1 MEIVNISLNDIPQ
14 INIDT
19 LVLGY
24 FDALH
29 LGHIALINK
38 AKSLSSSIGLMTFSK
53 NPKAVLLDKE
63 VEEINSLE
71 ERSAQMASLGVDTLI
86 VLEVNKE
93 VFSLSKEDFITK
105 IIDKINP
112 KNIVC
117 GYDYTYAKNKE
128 GNVETLKALGKFN
141 IYEVKPI
148 LNGEGKKISSTYI
161 KELLKDGQIEKVN
174 SYLYKDYSLSSKVVE
189 GNKIGR
195 TINFKTA
202 NLDLKNKYVLP
213 KKGVYAGIC
222 IYDGKKYKCMIN
234 VGKHPTIKELDR
246 DIVEVN
252 ILDFN
257 KDIYN
262 EIIKVIFKYKIRDE
276 KKFSSLEELK
286 LELTKNEEETSSL
299 IHL

>member
-1 MEIVNISLNDIPQ
+1 MKVVHISLNDIPSF
-14 INIDT
+14 NLDT

-63 VEEINSLE
+63 VEEINSLK
-71 ERSAQMASLGVDTLI
+71 ERSAQMASLGVNTLI

-174 SYLYKDYSLSSKVVE
+174 SYLYEDFSLTSKVVE

-213 KKGVYAGIC
+213 KRGVYAGIC
-222 IYDGKKYKCMIN
+222 IYEGNKYKCMIN
-234 VGKHPTIKELDR
+234 VGIHPTIKELDR

-262 EIIKVIFKYKIRDE
+262 ETIKVIFKYKIRDE

-286 LELTKNEEETSSL
+286 LELTKNKEETSSL

>member
-1 MEIVNISLNDIPQ
+1 MEVINISLNDIPQ
-14 INIDT
+14 IHLDT

-29 LGHIALINK
+29 MGHIALINK

-53 NPKAVLLDKE
+53 NPKAVLLDHD

-71 ERSAQMASLGVDTLI
+71 ERTSQLASLGVNTLI
-86 VLEVNKE
+86 ILEVNKE

-112 KNIVC
+112 KNIIC

-128 GNVETLKALGKFN
+128 GNVETLKALGKYN

-161 KELLKDGQIEKVN
+161 KELLKEGQIEKVN
-174 SYLYKDYSLSSKVVE
+174 TYLYKDYSLTSKVIE

-195 TINFKTA
+195 TIGFKTA

-213 KKGVYAGIC
+213 KRGVYAGVC
-222 IYDGKKYKCMIN
+222 EYQNQKYKCMIN
-234 VGKHPTIKELDR
+234 VGKHPTIKELER

-262 EIIKVIFKYKIRDE
+262 ETIKVIFKYKIRDE
-276 KKFSSLEELK
+276 KKFSSLTELKEELI
-286 LELTKNEEETSSL
+286 KNAEETNNL
-299 IHL
+299 IKL